1 MQDVVAIDGPSASG
15 KSTTARLVAREL
27 GYLHLDTGAMY
38 RAVTLACLRQ
48 NLPPR
53 PSPQLDLLLDELD
66 IQFDRAQS
74 GEQRVLL
81 AGEDVSRLIRTQEVN
96 GQVSAYSALP
106 QVRRRL
112 VKLQQYLARDEAV
125 VCEGRD
131 IGTRVFPGAKHKFFL
146 VADLKVRA
154 QRRMSELQKAG
165 ISANLE
171 ELASDLARRDEADTI
186 REHSPLV
193 KAEDAIELDTSNLT
207 IELQVQRVIDHV
219 KGRSA

>member
-48 NLPPR
+48 NLPPQ

-96 GQVSAYSALP
+96 AQVSAYSALP

-112 VKLQQYLARDEAV
+112 VKLQQYLARDEPV

-131 IGTRVFPGAKHKFFL
+131 IGTRVFPEAKHKFFL

-154 QRRMSELQKAG
+154 QRRMSELQKEG

>member
-1 MQDVVAIDGPSASG
+1 MKDVVAIDGPSASG
-15 KSTTARLVAREL
+15 KSTTARMVAREL

-38 RAVTLACLRQ
+38 RAVTVACLRQ
-48 NLPPR
+48 NLPPQ

-66 IQFDRAQS
+66 IQFDREGS
-74 GEQRVLL
+74 GDQRVLL
-81 AGEDVSRLIRTQEVN
+81 AGEDVSGQIRSPEVN
-96 GQVSAYSALP
+96 AVVSSYSALP
-106 QVRRRL
+106 QVRKRL
-112 VKLQQYLARDEAV
+112 VKLQQQAAEGNNV

-131 IGTRVFPGAKHKFFL
+131 IGTRVFPDARHKFFI

-154 QRRMSELQKAG
+154 ERRRDELEAAG
-165 ISANLE
+165 TAADLE
-171 ELASDLARRDEADTI
+171 ELMAELARRDKADTI

-207 IELQVQRVIDHV
+207 IEMQVERVIAHV

>member
-1 MQDVVAIDGPSASG
+1 MKDVVAIDGPSASG
-15 KSTTARLVAREL
+15 KSTTARMVAREL

-48 NLPPR
+48 NLPPQ

-66 IQFDRAQS
+66 IQFDRA
-74 GEQRVLL
+74 GGGDQRVLL
-81 AGEDVSRLIRTQEVN
+81 AGEDVSGQIRSPEVN
-96 GQVSAYSALP
+96 AVVSSYSALP
-106 QVRRRL
+106 QVRKRL
-112 VKLQQYLARDEAV
+112 VKLQQQAAEGNNV

-131 IGTRVFPGAKHKFFL
+131 IGTRVFPDARHKFFI

-154 QRRMSELQKAG
+154 ERRRDELGAAG
-165 ISANLE
+165 TAADLE
-171 ELASDLARRDEADTI
+171 ELMADLARRDKADTI

-207 IELQVQRVIDHV
+207 IEMQVERVIAHV